1 MSHATDRD
9 TTQYQRYGRCHRCG
23 WSQPLARVRGRRN
36 FAAMKQA
43 TGGVTLGCR
52 WLCEECL
59 VALRADEPFR
69 PQPVAATIVD
79 HRTKR
84 STKIRSVA

>member
-1 MSHATDRD
+1 MSHATDGD

-36 FAAMKQA
+36 SAAMKRA
-43 TGGVTLGCR
+43 SDGVALGRR

-59 VALRADEPFR
+59 VALRADEPVR